1 MIGLSRSVRVW
12 AHAQPTDL
20 RKGYNGLYALVE
32 QQLQCDPL
40 SGDMFLF
47 VNRTRTSCKVL
58 LWDGTGLCIFS
69 KRLERGRFA
78 QLWRDADTPTVILTT
93 SELQLFI
100 EGCVLLTTRRLSPD
114 AIVPKPL
121 AQLA

>member
-20 RKGYNGLYALVE
+20 RKGDNGLYALVE

-69 KRLERGRFA
+69 KRWSA
-78 QLWRDADTPTVILTT
+78 V
-93 SELQLFI
+93 
-100 EGCVLLTTRRLSPD
+100 VLLDCGARPIRQQSFSQRVNYSSSLK
-114 AIVPKPL
+114 A
-121 AQLA
+121 ACY

>member
-58 LWDGTGLCIFS
+58 LW
-69 KRLERGRFA
+69 GRHRVMHIQQA
-78 QLWRDADTPTVILTT
+78 SGSAV
-93 SELQLFI
+93 
-100 EGCVLLTTRRLSPD
+100 VLLNYGAMPIRRQSFSQRVNYSSSLK
-114 AIVPKPL
+114 A
-121 AQLA
+121 ACY